1 MPMFKSIP
9 DSAVAYY
16 ADFRSGTILDFT
28 RVNTLAYY
36 FPGTYNYQFGVTGIK
51 LNNADMAVQTAD
63 TAALTLDG
71 SIIVGMQAVVPITA
85 NKVLVGYR
93 TNAGVNKGELSVNKT
108 AISFYDGVTS
118 STYTATVPF
127 GKRSVG
133 VSWATGTTAKF
144 YLDGVLFGAG
154 TLNNASLA
162 LTDLFC
168 VGRANADNSGLPGTY
183 SWVVKTT
190 RVLTSTEMSVLTS
203 ELQDRRFPTRSSSRF
218 TCDLGVNSLAPNL
231 IWAPCLNQ
239 PAINGIVTDVSP
251 TGSNASIVGTT
262 QPTFENDAL
271 GGGYRFNGANGFTAT
286 GTAFTKVNDFTV
298 NLILSAK
305 STTGTQAIIAQ
316 QARWYIQSG
325 GGGIYLSASGG
336 GDAGPFASATI
347 GKLLFLTL
355 VIKGDNSV
363 DGYVNGNFI
372 VNYNFVGGGS
382 ISAGSG
388 AFRLANNN
396 NNYWFNG
403 KIYRAEIYSK
413 ALSAAEVKNLFDASG
428 IRSVGYQSQWGSPVS
443 TAVRG
448 GVANSQLEST
458 GWRFGSTTPRYWVD
472 VSTINGTVVKT
483 MRCSTA
489 GHLTLQTGETGQ
501 NPQEAAYGQWEWS
514 FYKGAAGNLLEY
526 YLVASTTGLWGAAG
540 QNVYLAAIGVT
551 GYIGLVRR
559 SPGGASDA
567 WIFLTGNGL
576 ISAGYWYS
584 VKVTRTFAG
593 VWAYY
598 IKGGTY
604 TNWTYIGGGT
614 DNTYTS
620 SSFRIIDNDAGDLIS
635 LGSADKQ
642 YCFTKQLMP

>member
-231 IWAPCLNQ
+231 IWAPCLNK
-239 PAINGIVTDVSP
+239 PAINGIVSDVSP
-251 TGSNASIVGTT
+251 TGSNASIVGVT

-271 GGGYRFNGANGFTAT
+271 GGGFKFNGANGFTAT
-286 GTAFTKVNDFTV
+286 GTAFTKVNNFTV
-298 NLILSAK
+298 TGIIKPNNVTGYHTIISQNGRWILYAHGTNLNFLVGSGHLS
-305 STTGTQAIIAQ
+305 TG
-316 QARWYIQSG
+316 
-325 GGGIYLSASGG
+325 
-336 GDAGPFASATI
+336 
-347 GKLLFLTL
+347 LTL
-355 VIKGDNSV
+355 QIGNTYFVAAVVKIDGSIDFYCNGVFLNNVASV
-363 DGYVNGNFI
+363 AI
-372 VNYNFVGGGS
+372 GGGS
-382 ISAGSG
+382 GVLQVGHYSTIE
-388 AFRLANNN
+388 
-396 NNYWFNG
+396 WFNG

-413 ALSAAEVKNLFDASG
+413 ALSAAEIKTAYSNSG
-428 IRSVGYQSQWGSPVS
+428 LLQISESSGWGSPVS
-443 TAVRG
+443 TAIRG
-448 GVANSQLEST
+448 GVAGQYLET
-458 GWRFGSTTPRYWVD
+458 TRWAFGTTTPRYKID
-472 VSTINGTVVKT
+472 VSAINGKTVKT
-483 MRCSTA
+483 ISCTTA
-489 GHLTLQTGETGQ
+489 GPIKKATDSTWT
-501 NPQEAAYGQWEWS
+501 PQMASYGTFEFS
-514 FYKGAAGNLLEY
+514 FYKGADANAPDIYLVSSTGGVLGDGVVNGYCFRVSNLEVITLVRVTAGNS
-526 YLVASTTGLWGAAG
+526 VATIMTIAPAISNTTW
-540 QNVYLAAIGVT
+540 YR
-551 GYIGLVRR
+551 VR
-559 SPGGASDA
+559 
-567 WIFLTGNGL
+567 
-576 ISAGYWYS
+576 
-584 VKVTRTFAG
+584 VTRDFAG
-593 VWAYY
+593 NWKMYLL
-598 IKGGTY
+598 GGTY
-604 TNWTYIGGGT
+604 LGWTLVGSSAAP
-614 DNTYTS
+614 DNTHTSSYYQTLNLNALDLVSLGTVDGEFAYTS
-620 SSFRIIDNDAGDLIS
+620 KPF
-635 LGSADKQ
+635 
-642 YCFTKQLMP
+642 M